1 MFEKELLKDGDII
14 LFHTGGFSPISFII
28 RKMTQSYWNHVGMI
42 VIEDK
47 IYVIEAR
54 NTIVKTDINKY
65 LKDKHYDFKV
75 VRLKK
80 EAFENE
86 EEYNIAI
93 KEAIFRIENL
103 IGKRYDYFAMTWLF
117 LIGSIIILF
126 RKLEKYI
133 KWNPFQQRSDFFC
146 SELICAVY
154 YKVSSKFDYLFQG
167 KTRQVCDTTTPK
179 DIGKS
184 NNVEYVTGNKEKI

>member
-1 MFEKELLKDGDII
+1 MFQKELLKDGDII
-14 LFHTGGFSPISFII
+14 LFHTGGFSPISFLI
-28 RKMTQSYWNHVGMI
+28 RQMSESYWNHTGMI

-47 IYVIEAR
+47 VYVIEAI
-54 NTIVKTDINKY
+54 NKVAKTDLDKY
-65 LKDKHYDFKV
+65 LDNKVYDFKV

-80 EAFENE
+80 EVFKDE
-86 EEYNIAI
+86 EEYNTAI
-93 KEAIFRIENL
+93 IVAIVRIKSL
-103 IGKRYDYFAMTWLF
+103 IGKRYDYLAMTWLF
-117 LIGSIIILF
+117 LMGSIVMLF

-146 SELICAVY
+146 SELICSVY

-167 KTRQVCDTTTPK
+167 KTRQACDTTTPK

-184 NNVEYVTGNKEKI
+184 DNVEYITGNKEKI